1 MFVGNSI
8 YNHPLA
14 NIDVDVLEHLKK
26 KSKPLPTEEELKA
39 EQLKEKKKVISKS
52 MQDLYDS
59 MGGNCYDSRR
69 E

>member
-1 MFVGNSI
+1 MFVGNSV

-26 KSKPLPTEEELKA
+26 KSKPLPTEEEIKA
-39 EQLKEKKKVISKS
+39 EQIKEKKKVISKR
-52 MQDLYDS
+52 MQELYDS